1 MQLQFT
7 KRIDNAPLIAFRI
20 LFGLLLAWNCVDYLT
35 NGTINKI
42 YIKPKVT
49 LTFIGFEWL
58 QPPSG
63 NGMYWYYGLMA
74 VCALGIAA
82 GLLYRYSLGLFT
94 LLFACTYFMQKTI
107 YNNHHYFLL
116 LLCIIMLVLPANRY
130 ASLDSYYKPSIKRYS
145 MPQWYSWVFILQ
157 IAILYFFAS
166 MAKLYPDWLNGIVTG
181 IIVGKFNISWLNF
194 LLHNHYFHLFVAYG
208 GILFD
213 LLIVPLLIIKKT
225 RKTAAILSVGFH
237 TFNWLTLNIGI
248 FPFLSLSYL
257 VFFFPPDEIRKF
269 FFRKKPALHDVKEP
283 ETSQTTNNIL
293 LRYFFIPYFIIQLAL
308 PVRHLFIK
316 GDVIWTEE
324 GHRLSWRMMLRLK
337 KGTLTYKVIDKKTG
351 KDLHYKLSDDFTTL
365 QIKYLPGRADMIWQA
380 SQIIK
385 AGYAKKG
392 VDVAVYAI
400 STVALNHHPP
410 KAFTNPETDLGSVD
424 WNYFGHNDWVL
435 LYDDCNQ

>member
-1 MQLQFT
+1 MHPQFT
-7 KRIDNAPLIAFRI
+7 KRTDNAPLIAFRI

-35 NGTINKI
+35 NGSINKL

-49 LTFIGFEWL
+49 FTFIGFEWL
-58 QPPSG
+58 QPLPG

-94 LLFACTYFMQKTI
+94 ILFAGSYFMQKTV

-130 ASLDSYYKPSIKRYS
+130 ASLDSYHKPSIKRYS
-145 MPQWYSWVFILQ
+145 MPQWYTWIFILQ

-166 MAKLYPDWLNGIVTG
+166 VAKLYPDWLNGTVTG
-181 IIVGKFNISWLNF
+181 IIVGKFNIKGLNF
-194 LLHNHYFHLFVAYG
+194 LLHSHYFHLIVAYG

-213 LLIVPLLIIKKT
+213 LLIVPLLLIKKT

-257 VFFFPPDEIRKF
+257 VFFFPPDEVRKF
-269 FFRKKPALHDVKEP
+269 FFKKKPALQEVKEP
-283 ETSQTTNNIL
+283 ETLENSGL
-293 LRYFFIPYFIIQLAL
+293 FRYFFIPYFIIQLAL

-324 GHRLSWRMMLRLK
+324 GHRLSWRMMLRQK
-337 KGTLTYKVIDKKTG
+337 TGTLTYKVIDKKTG
-351 KDLHYKLSDDFTTL
+351 KDLYYTLTDDFTPM

-380 SQIIK
+380 AQIIK
-385 AGYAKKG
+385 ENYVQKG
-392 VDVAVYAI
+392 TDVAVYTI
-400 STVALNHHPP
+400 STVSLNRHAP
-410 KAFTNPETDLGSVD
+410 KTFIDPETDLGNAK

-435 LYDDCNQ
+435 LYDDYYH